1 MIFVQRN
8 NYPIDFE
15 INNLLIF
22 IVVHSVIIY
31 QIWNFFCM
39 HDSNLFWIRYYVD
52 CLFAICLKHE
62 YRPTNEVKLYLC
74 SNFSSL
80 WSSQVFKAIDPKQNS
95 SSSAEVQA
103 LKNQLHEKEKYIAQ
117 IEVKTN
123 KKQCQLKLV
132 FISIVRLRTGWEYHQ
147 NLPVIKTCFY

>member
-1 MIFVQRN
+1 MIQI
-8 NYPIDFE
+8 YFE
-15 INNLLIF
+15 LDIMLTTE
-22 IVVHSVIIY
+22 Y
-31 QIWNFFCM
+31 
-39 HDSNLFWIRYYVD
+39 
-52 CLFAICLKHE
+52 LFAICLKHE

-117 IEVKTN
+117 IEVKN
-123 KKQCQLKLV
+123 KQKTM
-132 FISIVRLRTGWEYHQ
+132 SIEIGIYKHSQ
-147 NLPVIKTCFY
+147 I